1 MNIVYFYLQMVGKTM
16 ILDYSKLSWK
26 MLFADTGRE
35 TVVETF
41 HDKIYTDKWIQTM
54 VLMRKTF
61 CSEYRRLY
69 WL

>member
-16 ILDYSKLSWK
+16 ILDYSNLSWK

-41 HDKIYTDKWIQTM
+41 HDKIYTD
-54 VLMRKTF
+54 
-61 CSEYRRLY
+61 
-69 WL
+69 